1 MQVPS
6 LKKNVVLNVTK
17 TLFSLIFPLITF
29 PYASRILL
37 PDGIGRV
44 NFARAVIEYFV
55 LIATLGISVYG
66 IREAAKVRDDKV
78 QLSKIAKELFII
90 NIVSTLFA
98 YILLVIAILYV
109 PKLNSYRALLCV
121 ISAKIL
127 FTALGLD
134 WLYTAV
140 EDFEYI
146 TKRYI
151 FFNALSLVL
160 LFVFV
165 KEQKDY
171 LWYASISVFAN
182 VGSNILNFIHSRKYI
197 DFSIVHN
204 LEFKKHLKPVC
215 VLFAMAIAIKVYTV
229 LDTTML
235 GFLCNDWQVG
245 IYTAAIKIDK
255 IILSLVVAACAVLL
269 PRLSYYSENDVD
281 KFNKLTYKGLDILLL
296 VSLPCCIGLF
306 ILSQHVIMLLSGEH
320 YIESIPVMRIMNPI
334 ILIIGISNFIGM
346 QLFMP
351 LRKEQYTLYS
361 VVCGAVFNFIL
372 NMFLIPRYQA
382 WGAAI
387 STLCAETVVTGVQLF
402 LARNIIDF
410 KKTSRIFVVYFLNS
424 IVMGLFV
431 FGIVLFIKNL
441 FISFICSAIVGFVV
455 YVLLLFIEKN
465 EFLYSSIML
474 VSKNN
479 KSSQG
484 V

>member
-6 LKKNVVLNVTK
+6 LKKNVALNVTK

-29 PYASRILL
+29 PYTSRILL
-37 PDGIGRV
+37 PDGIGKV

-66 IREAAKVRDDKV
+66 IREAAKMRDDKV
-78 QLSKIAKELFII
+78 RLSKITKELFII

-98 YILLVIAILYV
+98 YILLAFAMLCV
-109 PKLNSYRALLCV
+109 PKLSSYRALLCV
-121 ISAKIL
+121 ISATIL

-197 DFSIVHN
+197 DFSIVHQ

-269 PRLSYYSENDVD
+269 PRLSYYSENDVE
-281 KFNKLTYKGLDILLL
+281 KFNKLAYKGLDILLM
-296 VSLPCCIGLF
+296 VSVPCCIGLF
-306 ILSQHVIMLLSGEH
+306 LLSYHIIMLLSGEH
-320 YIESIPVMRIMNPI
+320 YIESVPVMRIMNPI
-334 ILIIGISNFIGM
+334 ILIIGMSNFIGM

-351 LRKEQYTLYS
+351 LRKERYTLYS

-372 NMFLIPRYQA
+372 NLILIPRYQA
-382 WGAAI
+382 LGAAI
-387 STLCAETVVTGVQLF
+387 STLCAEAVVTGVQLL
-402 LARNIIDF
+402 LARSLIDL
-410 KKTSRIFVVYFLNS
+410 KKTFRIFVIYALNA
-424 IVMGLFV
+424 IVMGILVFV
-431 FGIVLFIKNL
+431 VIRNIDSVLFG
-441 FISFICSAIVGFVV
+441 FIWGTVSGSLIYFILL
-455 YVLLLFIEKN
+455 VLEKN
-465 EFLYSSIML
+465 EIVFSTLKALKGRM
-474 VSKNN
+474 KC
-479 KSSQG
+479 
-484 V
+484 

>member
-6 LKKNVVLNVTK
+6 LKKNIALNVTK

-37 PDGIGRV
+37 PDGIGKV

-78 QLSKIAKELFII
+78 RLSKITKELFII

-98 YILLVIAILYV
+98 YILLAFAMLCV
-109 PKLNSYRALLCV
+109 PKLSSYRALLCV
-121 ISAKIL
+121 ISATIL

-197 DFSIVHN
+197 DFSIVHQ

-269 PRLSYYSENDVD
+269 PRLSYYSENDVE
-281 KFNKLTYKGLDILLL
+281 KFNKLAYKGLDILLM
-296 VSLPCCIGLF
+296 VSVPCCIGLF
-306 ILSQHVIMLLSGEH
+306 LLSYHVIMLLSGEH
-320 YIESIPVMRIMNPI
+320 YIESVPVMRIMNPI
-334 ILIIGISNFIGM
+334 ILIIGMSNFIGM

-351 LRKEQYTLYS
+351 LRKERYTLYS

-372 NMFLIPRYQA
+372 NLILIPRYQA
-382 WGAAI
+382 LGAAI
-387 STLCAETVVTGVQLF
+387 STLCAEAVVTGVQLL
-402 LARNIIDF
+402 LARSLIDL
-410 KKTSRIFVVYFLNS
+410 KKTFRIFVIYALNA
-424 IVMGLFV
+424 IVMGILVFV
-431 FGIVLFIKNL
+431 VIRNIDSVLFG
-441 FISFICSAIVGFVV
+441 FIWGTVSGSLIYFILL
-455 YVLLLFIEKN
+455 VLEKN
-465 EFLYSSIML
+465 EIVFSTIKAFLGRI
-474 VSKNN
+474 KC
-479 KSSQG
+479 
-484 V
+484 

>member
-1 MQVPS
+1 MEVPS
-6 LKKNVVLNVTK
+6 LKKNVALNVTK

-37 PDGIGRV
+37 PEGVGKV
-44 NFARAVIEYFV
+44 YFARAIIEYFV

-90 NIVSTLFA
+90 NIVSTVFA
-98 YILLVIAILYV
+98 YILLAIAILYV
-109 PKLNSYRALLCV
+109 PKLSSYRAILCV
-121 ISAKIL
+121 ISATIL

-151 FFNALSLVL
+151 LFNALSLVL
-160 LFVFV
+160 LFLFV

-245 IYTAAIKIDK
+245 IYTAAVKIDK

-269 PRLSYYSENDVD
+269 PRLSYYSENDVE
-281 KFNKLTYKGLDILLL
+281 KFNKLANKGLDVLLL
-296 VSLPCCIGLF
+296 VSIPCCIGLF
-306 ILSQHVIMLLSGEH
+306 ILSSHVIILLSGEH
-320 YIESIPVMRIMNPI
+320 YIESVPVMRIMNPI
-334 ILIIGISNFIGM
+334 ILIIGMSNFIGM

-351 LRKEQYTLYS
+351 LRKERYTLYS
-361 VVCGAVFNFIL
+361 VVCGAFFNFIL
-372 NMFLIPRYQA
+372 NVILIPKYQA
-382 WGAAI
+382 FGAAI
-387 STLCAETVVTGVQLF
+387 STLCAEVVVTGVQLF
-402 LARNIIDF
+402 LARNIINL
-410 KKTSRIFVVYFLNS
+410 KKTFRIFTVYFLNA
-424 IVMGLFV
+424 IVMGLLV
-431 FGIVLFIKNL
+431 FIVVKNIESVLF
-441 FISFICSAIVGFVV
+441 SFIWGTILGSLV
-455 YVLLLFIEKN
+455 YFILLVLEKN
-465 EFLYSSIML
+465 EIIFSTARAF
-474 VSKNN
+474 
-479 KSSQG
+479 QG
-484 V
+484 KIKC

>member
-1 MQVPS
+1 MEVPS
-6 LKKNVVLNVTK
+6 LKKNVALNVTK

-37 PDGIGRV
+37 PDGIGKV
-44 NFARAVIEYFV
+44 NFARAIIEYFV
-55 LIATLGISVYG
+55 LVATLGISVYG

-78 QLSKIAKELFII
+78 QLSKITKELFII
-90 NIVSTLFA
+90 NIVSTVFA
-98 YILLVIAILYV
+98 YIILAV
-109 PKLNSYRALLCV
+109 AMLCIPKLSSYRALLCV
-121 ISAKIL
+121 ISATIL

-182 VGSNILNFIHSRKYI
+182 VGSNILNFVHSRIYL
-197 DFSIVHN
+197 DFSIVHK
-204 LEFKKHLKPVC
+204 LEFKKHLKPIC
-215 VLFAMAIAIKVYTV
+215 ILFAMAIAIKVYTV

-235 GFLCNDWQVG
+235 GFICNDWQVG

-269 PRLSYYSENDVD
+269 PRLSYYSENDVE
-281 KFNKLTYKGLDILLL
+281 KFNKLAYKGLDVLLL
-296 VSLPCCIGLF
+296 VSIPCCIGLF
-306 ILSQHVIMLLSGEH
+306 LLSYHVIILLSGEH
-320 YIESIPVMRIMNPI
+320 YIESVPVMRIMNPI
-334 ILIIGISNFIGM
+334 ILIIGMSNFIGM

-351 LRKEQYTLYS
+351 LRKERYTLYS

-372 NMFLIPRYQA
+372 NLILIPRFQA
-382 WGAAI
+382 LGAAI
-387 STLCAETVVTGVQLF
+387 STLCAESVVTVVQLF
-402 LARNIIDF
+402 LARNIINL
-410 KKTSRIFVVYFLNS
+410 KKISSIFVIYALNAV
-424 IVMGLFV
+424 VMGLLVFV
-431 FGIVLFIKNL
+431 IIRNIDSVLF
-441 FISFICSAIVGFVV
+441 SFIVCTISGSLV
-455 YVLLLFIEKN
+455 YFILLVFEKN
-465 EFLYSSIML
+465 EIIFSTI
-474 VSKNN
+474 KAF
-479 KSSQG
+479 QG
-484 V
+484 RIKC

>member
-6 LKKNVVLNVTK
+6 LKKNVALNVTK

-37 PDGIGRV
+37 PDGIGKV

-78 QLSKIAKELFII
+78 RLSKITKELFII
-90 NIVSTLFA
+90 NIFSTLFA
-98 YILLVIAILYV
+98 YILLAFAMLCV
-109 PKLNSYRALLCV
+109 PKLSSYRALLCV
-121 ISAKIL
+121 ISATIL

-197 DFSIVHN
+197 DFSIVHQ

-269 PRLSYYSENDVD
+269 PRLSYYSENDVE
-281 KFNKLTYKGLDILLL
+281 KFNKLAYKGLDILLM
-296 VSLPCCIGLF
+296 VSVPCCIGLF
-306 ILSQHVIMLLSGEH
+306 LLSYHVIMLLSGEH
-320 YIESIPVMRIMNPI
+320 YIESVPVMRIMNPI
-334 ILIIGISNFIGM
+334 ILIIGMSNFIGM

-351 LRKEQYTLYS
+351 LRKERYTLYS

-372 NMFLIPRYQA
+372 NLILIPRYQA
-382 WGAAI
+382 LGAAI
-387 STLCAETVVTGVQLF
+387 STLCAEAVVTGVQLF
-402 LARNIIDF
+402 LARSIIDL
-410 KKTSRIFVVYFLNS
+410 KKTFRIFVIYALNA
-424 IVMGLFV
+424 IVMGILVFV
-431 FGIVLFIKNL
+431 VIRNIDSVLFG
-441 FISFICSAIVGFVV
+441 FIWGTVSGSLIYFILL
-455 YVLLLFIEKN
+455 VLEKN
-465 EFLYSSIML
+465 EIVFSTLKALKGRI
-474 VSKNN
+474 KC
-479 KSSQG
+479 
-484 V
+484 

>member
-6 LKKNVVLNVTK
+6 LKKNVALNVTK

-29 PYASRILL
+29 PYTSRILL
-37 PDGIGRV
+37 PDGIGKV

-66 IREAAKVRDDKV
+66 IREAAKMRDDKV
-78 QLSKIAKELFII
+78 RLSKITKELFII

-98 YILLVIAILYV
+98 YILLAFAMLCV
-109 PKLNSYRALLCV
+109 PKLSSYRALLCV
-121 ISAKIL
+121 ISATIL

-197 DFSIVHN
+197 DFSIVHQ

-269 PRLSYYSENDVD
+269 PRLSYYSENDVE
-281 KFNKLTYKGLDILLL
+281 KFNKLAYKGLDILLM
-296 VSLPCCIGLF
+296 VSVPCCIGLF
-306 ILSQHVIMLLSGEH
+306 LLSYHIIMLLSGEH
-320 YIESIPVMRIMNPI
+320 YIESVPVMRIMNPI
-334 ILIIGISNFIGM
+334 ILIIGMSNFIGM

-351 LRKEQYTLYS
+351 LRKERYTLYS

-372 NMFLIPRYQA
+372 NLILMPRYQA
-382 WGAAI
+382 LGAAI
-387 STLCAETVVTGVQLF
+387 STLCAEAVVTGVQLL
-402 LARNIIDF
+402 LARSLIDL
-410 KKTSRIFVVYFLNS
+410 KKTFRIFVIYALNA
-424 IVMGLFV
+424 IVMGILVFV
-431 FGIVLFIKNL
+431 VIRNIDSVLFG
-441 FISFICSAIVGFVV
+441 FIWGTVSGSLIYFILL
-455 YVLLLFIEKN
+455 VLEKN
-465 EFLYSSIML
+465 EIVFSTLKALKGRM
-474 VSKNN
+474 KC
-479 KSSQG
+479 
-484 V
+484 

>member
-6 LKKNVVLNVTK
+6 LKKNVALNVTK

-37 PDGIGRV
+37 PDGIGKV

-66 IREAAKVRDDKV
+66 IREAAKMRDDKV
-78 QLSKIAKELFII
+78 RLSKITKELFII

-98 YILLVIAILYV
+98 YILLAFAMLCV
-109 PKLNSYRALLCV
+109 PKLSSYRALLCV
-121 ISAKIL
+121 ISATIL

-197 DFSIVHN
+197 DFSIVHQ

-269 PRLSYYSENDVD
+269 PRLSYYSENDVE
-281 KFNKLTYKGLDILLL
+281 KFNKLAYKGLDILLM
-296 VSLPCCIGLF
+296 VSVPCCIGLF
-306 ILSQHVIMLLSGEH
+306 LLSYHIIMLLSGEH
-320 YIESIPVMRIMNPI
+320 YIESVPVMRIMNPI
-334 ILIIGISNFIGM
+334 ILIIGMSNFIGM

-351 LRKEQYTLYS
+351 LRKERYTLYS

-372 NMFLIPRYQA
+372 NLILIPRYQA
-382 WGAAI
+382 LGAAI
-387 STLCAETVVTGVQLF
+387 STLCAEAVVTGVQLL
-402 LARNIIDF
+402 LARSLIDL
-410 KKTSRIFVVYFLNS
+410 KKTFRIFVIYALNA
-424 IVMGLFV
+424 IVMGILVFV
-431 FGIVLFIKNL
+431 VIRNIDSVLFG
-441 FISFICSAIVGFVV
+441 FIWGTVSGSLIYFILLVLEKSEIVFSTLKALTGRM
-455 YVLLLFIEKN
+455 KC
-465 EFLYSSIML
+465 
-474 VSKNN
+474 
-479 KSSQG
+479 
-484 V
+484 

>member
-6 LKKNVVLNVTK
+6 LKKNVALNVTK

-29 PYASRILL
+29 PYTSRILL
-37 PDGIGRV
+37 PDGIGKV

-66 IREAAKVRDDKV
+66 IREAAKMRDDKV
-78 QLSKIAKELFII
+78 RLSKITKELFII

-98 YILLVIAILYV
+98 YILLAFAMLCV
-109 PKLNSYRALLCV
+109 PKLSSYRALLCV
-121 ISAKIL
+121 ISATIL

-197 DFSIVHN
+197 DFSIVHQ

-269 PRLSYYSENDVD
+269 PRLSYYSENDVE
-281 KFNKLTYKGLDILLL
+281 KFNKLAYKGLDILLM
-296 VSLPCCIGLF
+296 VSVPCCIGLF
-306 ILSQHVIMLLSGEH
+306 LLSYHIIMLLSGEH
-320 YIESIPVMRIMNPI
+320 YIESVPVMRIMNPI
-334 ILIIGISNFIGM
+334 ILIIGMSNFIGM

-351 LRKEQYTLYS
+351 LRKELYTLYS

-372 NMFLIPRYQA
+372 NLILIPRYQA
-382 WGAAI
+382 LGAAI
-387 STLCAETVVTGVQLF
+387 STLCAEAVVTGVQLL
-402 LARNIIDF
+402 LARSLIDL
-410 KKTSRIFVVYFLNS
+410 KKTFRIFVIYALNA
-424 IVMGLFV
+424 IVMGILVFV
-431 FGIVLFIKNL
+431 VIRNIDSVLFG
-441 FISFICSAIVGFVV
+441 FIWGTVSGSLIYFILL
-455 YVLLLFIEKN
+455 VLEKN
-465 EFLYSSIML
+465 EIVFSTLKALKGRM
-474 VSKNN
+474 KC
-479 KSSQG
+479 
-484 V
+484 